1 MKKKLF
7 FLSGSRADFDL
18 IYPIYKFIKNNKK
31 LQTRLIVTGSN
42 LDKKY
47 SNNKKT
53 LFNKLIFK
61 IKVNLDSSNSKNFSK
76 VISNYFL
83 KFYNFLYIQ
92 KPDVVVIL
100 GDRYEALVFAICAK
114 FLNCK
119 IIHLHGG
126 ETTKGSL
133 DDIWRDMIT
142 KVSDYHFTSLDI
154 YKKKVIKTCGKPNT
168 VFNFGSIG
176 AYNIK
181 NLNNV
186 KNLDNF
192 KVFKNKKFKKK
203 ILVSYHSATMSVYK
217 SRKDFLELLKAL
229 SKLKEHLIL
238 FTYPGHDLDSDFIID
253 KMIKF
258 KKLNKNCI
266 LIKKATEFSYGDLL
280 HNFDILIGNSSSG
293 IIEAPS
299 AKIAT
304 INIGDRQKGRVAG
317 PSVYNVKGNN
327 KNIYKILI
335 KVLNNKK
342 IIFKSPYY
350 KKNILIN
357 MYNKI
362 SYICSLN
369 F

>member
-18 IYPIYKFIKNNKK
+18 IFPIYKFVNNSQKFI
-31 LQTRLIVTGSN
+31 TRLIVTGSN

-47 SNNKKT
+47 SNSKKIS
-53 LFNKLIFK
+53 FNKSIFK
-61 IKVNLDSSNSKNFSK
+61 IRVNLKSSNSKNFSK
-76 VISNYFL
+76 VISSYFH
-83 KFYNFLYIQ
+83 KFYHFLYTQ

-100 GDRYEALVFAICAK
+100 GDRYEALVFAIRAK
-114 FLNCK
+114 FFNCK
-119 IIHLHGG
+119 IILLHGG

-154 YKKKVIKTCGKPNT
+154 YKKKVIKICGKPNT

-176 AYNIK
+176 AHNIK
-181 NLNNV
+181 SL
-186 KNLDNF
+186 KNF
-192 KVFKNKKFKKK
+192 KIFKNEKFKKK
-203 ILVSYHSATMSVYK
+203 ILVSYHSSTMSIPQ

-229 SKLKEHLIL
+229 SKFKEHLIL

-253 KMIKF
+253 NMRRF

-266 LIKKATEFSYGDLL
+266 LIKKATEFNYGELL
-280 HNFDILIGNSSSG
+280 YNFDILIGNSSSG

-299 AKIAT
+299 ANIAT

-327 KNIYKILI
+327 KNIYKMIN
-335 KVLNNKK
+335 KVLSNKK
-342 IIFKSPYY
+342 VVFKNPYY
-350 KKNILIN
+350 KKNILSN
-357 MYNKI
+357 MYDKI
-362 SYICSLN
+362 SYICNLN

>member
-1 MKKKLF
+1 MKKKIF
-7 FLSGSRADFDL
+7 FLSGSRADFNL
-18 IYPIYKFIKNNKK
+18 IFPIYKFVNNNKK
-31 LQTRLIVTGSN
+31 FETRLIVTGSN

-47 SNNKKT
+47 SNNKRISFDKS
-53 LFNKLIFK
+53 IFR
-61 IKVNLDSSNSKNFSK
+61 IKVNLESSNHKNFSK
-76 VISNYFL
+76 IISSYFY

-92 KPDVVVIL
+92 KPDLVIIL
-100 GDRYEALVFAICAK
+100 GDRYEVLAFAICAK

-154 YKKKVIKTCGKPNT
+154 YKKKVIKICGKPNT

-181 NLNNV
+181 SL
-186 KNLDNF
+186 KNF
-192 KVFKNKKFKKK
+192 KVFKNEKFKKK
-203 ILVSYHSATMSVYK
+203 ILVSYHSSTMCVSK

-229 SKLKEHLIL
+229 SKFKEHLIL
-238 FTYPGHDLDSDFIID
+238 FTYPGHDVDSDFIID
-253 KMIKF
+253 NMRRF
-258 KKLNKNCI
+258 KKLNKNSI
-266 LIKKATEFSYGDLL
+266 LIKKATEFNYGELL
-280 HNFDILIGNSSSG
+280 HNFDILVGNSSSG

-299 AKIAT
+299 ANIPT
-304 INIGDRQKGRVAG
+304 INIGDRQKGRVSG

-327 KNIYKILI
+327 INIYKMII

-342 IIFKSPYY
+342 VVFKNPYH
-350 KKNILIN
+350 KKNILSK
-357 MYNKI
+357 MCDKI
-362 SYICSLN
+362 FYICNLN
-369 F
+369 S

>member
-7 FLSGSRADFDL
+7 FLSGSRADYDL
-18 IYPIYKFIKNNKK
+18 IFPIYKFINNNQKF
-31 LQTRLIVTGSN
+31 QTRLIVTGSN

-47 SNNKKT
+47 SNINKISS
-53 LFNKLIFK
+53 NKSIFK
-61 IKVNLDSSNSKNFSK
+61 IKINLESSSTKNFSK
-76 VISNYFL
+76 IICNYFH
-83 KFYNFLYIQ
+83 KFYNFLYTQ

-154 YKKKVIKTCGKPNT
+154 YKKKVIKICGKPST

-181 NLNNV
+181 SL
-186 KNLDNF
+186 KNF

-203 ILVSYHSATMSVYK
+203 ILVSYHSSTMSIPQ

-229 SKLKEHLIL
+229 SKIKEHLIL

-253 KMIKF
+253 RIIKF
-258 KKLNKNCI
+258 KRLNKNCI
-266 LIKKATEFSYGDLL
+266 LIKRATEFNYRDLL
-280 HNFDILIGNSSSG
+280 HNFDILVGNSSSG

-299 AKIAT
+299 ANIAT
-304 INIGDRQKGRVAG
+304 INIGDRQKGRIAG
-317 PSVYNVKGNN
+317 PSVYNVKGNY
-327 KNIYKILI
+327 KNIYKMIN
-335 KVLNNKK
+335 KVLDNKK
-342 IIFKSPYY
+342 VDFKNPYY
-350 KKNILIN
+350 KKNILSK
-357 MYNKI
+357 MCDKI
-362 SYICSLN
+362 SYICNLSS
-369 F
+369 